1 MAKFWQLSRRT
12 MLRAVGAAVTLPW
25 LEAMQPL
32 SAIAVTPKRPK
43 LRAGYL
49 YFPNGVAKG
58 SWEPDKVERDGKL
71 RRLNKWMKDLEPFK
85 KDILVGHNIW
95 TPRGNGHGAGTATW
109 LTGGSYSGSRVSA
122 GGASVD
128 QIIAKYVGGDT
139 MLPSL
144 ELSMRGEGYF
154 SNSLPRNSISWVKAK
169 LPATRDTNPRTV
181 YDRMFR
187 KSSEGVTDKGVI
199 DLVNDQAKSLK
210 RRVGQVDQQKIDEY
224 MEALRAVERRMEFAE
239 KQIDKSALAQTEGV
253 QFKRPS
259 VGIPDDHETYMRTMM
274 DLMVLG
280 FWSGATRVGSLMLDH
295 GQSNRYFDFI
305 DGLRGTW
312 HALSHYRD
320 ISGKT
325 EDDDGINSWKTVS
338 EKRDMYNAVTAWHH
352 RQFAYM
358 LRKMKSIDEGNGT
371 LLDNT
376 MLLYGSSLGDGHAHG
391 EENLP
396 VIFAGGGG
404 GTVRSGRYLKYR
416 RNYSLS
422 KYHLATMQRMGV
434 PVEEFA
440 EVDNLGN
447 PVTTYHDVLRTDVA
461 MHDVE

>member
-1 MAKFWQLSRRT
+1 
-12 MLRAVGAAVTLPW
+12 
-25 LEAMQPL
+25 
-32 SAIAVTPKRPK
+32 
-43 LRAGYL
+43 
-49 YFPNGVAKG
+49 
-58 SWEPDKVERDGKL
+58 
-71 RRLNKWMKDLEPFK
+71 MKELEPYK
-85 KDILVGHNIW
+85 KDILIGHNIW

-128 QIIAKYVGGDT
+128 QIIARHVGRDT

-144 ELSMRGEGYF
+144 EISMRGEGYF
-154 SNSLPRNSISWVKAK
+154 SNSLPRNSISWVNSK
-169 LPATRDTNPRTV
+169 LPSTRDTNPRTI

-187 KSSEGVTDKGVI
+187 KASEGVTDKCVI
-199 DLVNDQAKSLK
+199 DLVNEQAKSLK
-210 RRVGQVDQQKIDEY
+210 RRVGQADQRKIDEY
-224 MEALRAVERRMEFAE
+224 LEALRAVEKRMEFAE
-239 KQIDKSALAQTEGV
+239 KQTGKSEFGQAEGIE
-253 QFKRPS
+253 FKRPP
-259 VGIPDDHETYMRTMM
+259 VGIPEDHETYMRTMM

-305 DGLRGTW
+305 DGVRGTW

-338 EKRDMYNAVTAWHH
+338 QKRDMYNAVTAWHH

-358 LRKMKSIDEGNGT
+358 LGKMKSIDEGNGS

-440 EVDNLGN
+440 EVDSPMRGL
-447 PVTTYHDVLRTDVA
+447 TTPGCF
-461 MHDVE
+461 

>member
-1 MAKFWQLSRRT
+1 MAKSWQISRRT
-12 MLRAVGAAVTLPW
+12 VLRAVGAAVALPW

-32 SAIAVTPKRPK
+32 SALAVTPKRPK
-43 LRAGYL
+43 LRVGYL

-58 SWEPDKVERDGKL
+58 GWEPEKVGGDGELLK
-71 RRLNKWMKDLEPFK
+71 LNKWMKDLEPFK
-85 KDILVGHNIW
+85 EDILVARNIW

-128 QIIAKYVGGDT
+128 QIIARQVGKDT

-144 ELSMRGEGYF
+144 DMSMKGEGYF
-154 SNSLPRNSISWVKAK
+154 SNSLPRNTISWVGEK
-169 LPATRDTNPRTV
+169 LPATRDTNPRTI

-187 KSSEGVTDKGVI
+187 KSSDGVTDKGVI
-199 DLVNDQAKSLK
+199 DLVNSQAKSLK
-210 RRVGQVDQQKIDEY
+210 RRVGRIDQQKIDEY
-224 MEALRAVERRMEFAE
+224 LESLRAVERRMEFAE
-239 KQIDKSALAQTEGV
+239 KQADKSALGQVKGV
-253 QFKRPS
+253 EFKRPQL
-259 VGIPDDHETYMRTMM
+259 GIPDNHEEYMRTMM

-305 DGLRGTW
+305 DGVRGTW

-338 EKRDMYNAVTAWHH
+338 EKRDMYNVITAWHN

-358 LRKMKSIDEGNGT
+358 LGKMKSIDEGNGT
-371 LLDNT
+371 LLENS

-396 VIFAGGGG
+396 VVFAGGGG
-404 GTVRSGRYLKYR
+404 GTIKNGRFLKYR
-416 RNYSLS
+416 KNYSLS

-434 PVEEFA
+434 GVEEFA
-440 EVDNLGN
+440 DAESPMSGL
-447 PVTTYHDVLRTDVA
+447 TKDV
-461 MHDVE
+461 

>member
-1 MAKFWQLSRRT
+1 
-12 MLRAVGAAVTLPW
+12 
-25 LEAMQPL
+25 
-32 SAIAVTPKRPK
+32 
-43 LRAGYL
+43 
-49 YFPNGVAKG
+49 
-58 SWEPDKVERDGKL
+58 
-71 RRLNKWMKDLEPFK
+71 MKELEPYK
-85 KDILVGHNIW
+85 KDILIGHNIW

-122 GGASVD
+122 GGTSVD
-128 QIIAKYVGGDT
+128 QIIARHVGRDT

-144 ELSMRGEGYF
+144 EMSMRGEGYF
-154 SNSLPRNSISWVKAK
+154 SNSLPRNSISWMNSK
-169 LPATRDTNPRTV
+169 LPSTRDINPRTI

-187 KSSEGVTDKGVI
+187 KASEGVTDKGVI

-210 RRVGQVDQQKIDEY
+210 RRVGQADQRKIDEY
-224 MEALRAVERRMEFAE
+224 LEALRSVEKRMEFAE
-239 KQIDKSALAQTEGV
+239 KQTGKSELGQAEGIE
-253 QFKRPS
+253 FKRPP
-259 VGIPDDHETYMRTMM
+259 VGIPEDHETYMRTMM

-305 DGLRGTW
+305 DGVRGTW

-338 EKRDMYNAVTAWHH
+338 QKRDMYNAVTAWHH

-358 LRKMKSIDEGNGT
+358 LGKMKSIDEGNGS

-416 RNYSLS
+416 SNYSLS

-440 EVDNLGN
+440 EVDSPMSGLTKQ
-447 PVTTYHDVLRTDVA
+447 V
-461 MHDVE
+461 

>member
-1 MAKFWQLSRRT
+1 
-12 MLRAVGAAVTLPW
+12 
-25 LEAMQPL
+25 
-32 SAIAVTPKRPK
+32 
-43 LRAGYL
+43 
-49 YFPNGVAKG
+49 
-58 SWEPDKVERDGKL
+58 
-71 RRLNKWMKDLEPFK
+71 
-85 KDILVGHNIW
+85 
-95 TPRGNGHGAGTATW
+95 
-109 LTGGSYSGSRVSA
+109 
-122 GGASVD
+122 
-128 QIIAKYVGGDT
+128 
-139 MLPSL
+139 
-144 ELSMRGEGYF
+144 
-154 SNSLPRNSISWVKAK
+154 
-169 LPATRDTNPRTV
+169 V

-187 KSSEGVTDKGVI
+187 KASEGVTDKGVI

-210 RRVGQVDQQKIDEY
+210 RRVGQADQRKIDEY
-224 MEALRAVERRMEFAE
+224 LEALRAVERRMEFAE
-239 KQIDKSALAQTEGV
+239 KQTGKSELGQAESVA
-253 QFKRPS
+253 FKRPP
-259 VGIPDDHETYMRTMM
+259 VGIPEDHETYMRTMM

-305 DGLRGTW
+305 DGVRGTW

-338 EKRDMYNAVTAWHH
+338 QKRDMYNAVTAWHH

-358 LRKMKSIDEGNGT
+358 LGRMKSIDEGNGT

-396 VIFAGGGG
+396 IIFAGGGG

-440 EVDNLGN
+440 EVDSPMSGLTRH
-447 PVTTYHDVLRTDVA
+447 V
-461 MHDVE
+461 

>member
-1 MAKFWQLSRRT
+1 MAKSWQLSRRT

-32 SAIAVTPKRPK
+32 SALAVTPKRPK
-43 LRAGYL
+43 LRVGYL

-58 SWEPDKVERDGKL
+58 SWEPDKIERDGKL
-71 RRLNKWMKDLEPFK
+71 RRLNKWMKDLEPYK
-85 KDILVGHNIW
+85 KDILIGHNFW

-128 QIIAKYVGGDT
+128 QIIARHVGKDT

-144 ELSMRGEGYF
+144 EMSMRGEGYF
-154 SNSLPRNSISWVKAK
+154 SNSLPRNSISWVNTK
-169 LPATRDTNPRTV
+169 LPATRDTNPRTI

-187 KSSEGVTDKGVI
+187 KASDGVTDKGVI
-199 DLVNDQAKSLK
+199 DLVNYQAKSLK
-210 RRVGQVDQQKIDEY
+210 RRVGQADQRKIDEY

-239 KQIDKSALAQTEGV
+239 KQAGKSALGQARGV
-253 QFKRPS
+253 EFQRPP
-259 VGIPDDHETYMRTMM
+259 VGVPDEHETYMRTMM

-305 DGLRGTW
+305 DGVRGTW

-325 EDDDGINSWKTVS
+325 EDDDGVNSWKTVS
-338 EKRDMYNAVTAWHH
+338 QKRDMYNAVTAWHH

-358 LRKMKSIDEGNGT
+358 LGKMKSIDEGNGT

-396 VIFAGGGG
+396 IIFAGGGG
-404 GTVRSGRYLKYR
+404 GSVRSGRYLKYR

-440 EVDNLGN
+440 EVDSPMSGLTKH
-447 PVTTYHDVLRTDVA
+447 V
-461 MHDVE
+461 

>member
-1 MAKFWQLSRRT
+1 
-12 MLRAVGAAVTLPW
+12 
-25 LEAMQPL
+25 
-32 SAIAVTPKRPK
+32 
-43 LRAGYL
+43 
-49 YFPNGVAKG
+49 
-58 SWEPDKVERDGKL
+58 
-71 RRLNKWMKDLEPFK
+71 
-85 KDILVGHNIW
+85 
-95 TPRGNGHGAGTATW
+95 
-109 LTGGSYSGSRVSA
+109 
-122 GGASVD
+122 
-128 QIIAKYVGGDT
+128 

-144 ELSMRGEGYF
+144 EMSMRGEGYF
-154 SNSLPRNSISWVKAK
+154 SNSLPRNSISWVNSK
-169 LPATRDTNPRTV
+169 LPSTRDTNPRTI

-187 KSSEGVTDKGVI
+187 KASEGVTDKGVI

-210 RRVGQVDQQKIDEY
+210 RRVGQADQRKIDEY
-224 MEALRAVERRMEFAE
+224 LEALRAVEKRMEFAE
-239 KQIDKSALAQTEGV
+239 KQTGKSELGQAEGIE
-253 QFKRPS
+253 FKRPP
-259 VGIPDDHETYMRTMM
+259 VGIPEDHETYMRTMM

-305 DGLRGTW
+305 DGVRGTW

-338 EKRDMYNAVTAWHH
+338 QKRDMYNAVTAWHH

-358 LRKMKSIDEGNGT
+358 LGKMKSIDEGNGS

-440 EVDNLGN
+440 EVDSPMSGLTKH
-447 PVTTYHDVLRTDVA
+447 V
-461 MHDVE
+461 

>member
-1 MAKFWQLSRRT
+1 MAKSWQLSRRT

-32 SAIAVTPKRPK
+32 SALAVTPKRPK

-58 SWEPDKVERDGKL
+58 SWEPDKVERDGRL
-71 RRLNKWMKDLEPFK
+71 RRLNKWMKELEQYK
-85 KDILVGHNIW
+85 KDILIGHNIW

-128 QIIAKYVGGDT
+128 QIIARHVGRDT

-144 ELSMRGEGYF
+144 EMSMRGEGYF
-154 SNSLPRNSISWVKAK
+154 SNSLPRNSISWVNSK
-169 LPATRDTNPRTV
+169 LPSTRDINPRTV

-187 KSSEGVTDKGVI
+187 KASEGVTDKGVI

-210 RRVGQVDQQKIDEY
+210 RRVGQADQRKIDEY
-224 MEALRAVERRMEFAE
+224 LEALRAVEKRMEFAE
-239 KQIDKSALAQTEGV
+239 KQTGESELGQAEGIE
-253 QFKRPS
+253 FKRPP
-259 VGIPDDHETYMRTMM
+259 VGIPEDHETYMRTMM

-305 DGLRGTW
+305 DGVRGTW

-338 EKRDMYNAVTAWHH
+338 QKRDMYNAVTAWHH

-358 LRKMKSIDEGNGT
+358 LGKMKSIDEGNGS

-440 EVDNLGN
+440 EVDSPMSGLTKH
-447 PVTTYHDVLRTDVA
+447 V
-461 MHDVE
+461 

>member
-1 MAKFWQLSRRT
+1 MTKSWQLSRRS
-12 MLRAVGAAVTLPW
+12 MLRALGASVALPW
-25 LEAMQPL
+25 LEAMQPVSPL
-32 SAIAVTPKRPK
+32 AVTPKRPK
-43 LRAGYL
+43 LRAGYI
-49 YFPNGVAKG
+49 YFPNGVSKG
-58 SWEPDKVERDGKL
+58 SWEPEKVGRKGELKEL
-71 RRLNKWMKDLEPFK
+71 SKWMKDLEPFK
-85 KDILVGHNIW
+85 NDILIGHNIW

-122 GGASVD
+122 GGTSVD
-128 QIIAKYVGGDT
+128 QIIARHVGKDT

-144 ELSMRGEGYF
+144 DMSMRGEGYF
-154 SNSLPRNSISWVKAK
+154 SNSLPRNSISWINSK
-169 LPATRDTNPRTV
+169 LPATRDTNPRTI

-187 KSSEGVTDKGVI
+187 KASEGVTDKGVI

-210 RRVGQVDQQKIDEY
+210 RRVGLADQRKIDEY
-224 MEALRAVERRMEFAE
+224 IEALRAVERRMEFAE
-239 KQIDKSALAQTEGV
+239 KQAVKTALSKGERIT
-253 QFKRPS
+253 FNRPS
-259 VGIPDDHETYMRTMM
+259 VEIPDNHEDYMRTMM

-305 DGLRGTW
+305 DGVRGTW

-325 EDDDGINSWKTVS
+325 EDDDGINSWKNVAQ
-338 EKRDMYNAVTAWHH
+338 KRDMYNAVTAWHH

-358 LRKMKSIDEGNGT
+358 IGKMKDIDEGNGT

-376 MLLYGSSLGDGHAHG
+376 LLLYGSSLGDGHAHG

-396 VIFAGGGG
+396 IIFAGGGG

-440 EVDNLGN
+440 DADSPMSGLTKNV
-447 PVTTYHDVLRTDVA
+447 
-461 MHDVE
+461 

>member
-1 MAKFWQLSRRT
+1 M
-12 MLRAVGAAVTLPW
+12 
-25 LEAMQPL
+25 
-32 SAIAVTPKRPK
+32 
-43 LRAGYL
+43 
-49 YFPNGVAKG
+49 AKG
-58 SWEPDKVERDGKL
+58 SWEPDKVERDGRL
-71 RRLNKWMKDLEPFK
+71 RRLNKWMKELEPYK
-85 KDILVGHNIW
+85 KDILIGHNIW

-128 QIIAKYVGGDT
+128 QIIARHVGRDT

-144 ELSMRGEGYF
+144 EMSMRGEGYF
-154 SNSLPRNSISWVKAK
+154 SNSLPRNSISWVNSK
-169 LPATRDTNPRTV
+169 LPSTRDTNPRTI

-187 KSSEGVTDKGVI
+187 RASEGVTDKGVI

-210 RRVGQVDQQKIDEY
+210 RRVGQADQRKIEEY
-224 MEALRAVERRMEFAE
+224 LEALRAVEKRMEFAE
-239 KQIDKSALAQTEGV
+239 KQTGKSELGKAEGIE
-253 QFKRPS
+253 FKRPP
-259 VGIPDDHETYMRTMM
+259 VGIPEDHETYMRTMM

-305 DGLRGTW
+305 DGVRGTW

-338 EKRDMYNAVTAWHH
+338 QKRDMYNAVTAWHH

-358 LRKMKSIDEGNGT
+358 LGKMKGIDEGNGS

-440 EVDNLGN
+440 EVDSPMSGLTKH
-447 PVTTYHDVLRTDVA
+447 V
-461 MHDVE
+461 